1 MGTGISPNFV
11 HKQCSKEYSRIL
23 KLQHLSSWISRL
35 RNWIH
40 KQDKGSTHSRAT
52 QCDIVHQR
60 PAVVDGTLSLRKF
73 YIMSCVG
80 RCTCEVLLF
89 HRKMP
94 LLTANLLNHKILLGH
109 HCLSIQC
116 PPEFVSKG
124 SSVHVNTT
132 QLGLCQ
138 CNDAEAERRRCRR
151 STTVWDRPNATTDRP
166 RWIKFATAH
175 DDRQIETEP
184 AI

>member
-1 MGTGISPNFV
+1 MGTGISPNFI

-73 YIMSCVG
+73 YIISCVG
-80 RCTCEVLLF
+80 RCTCEVLVF

-94 LLTANLLNHKILLGH
+94 LLTANLLDHKILLGH

-124 SSVHVNTT
+124 SLVHVYT
-132 QLGLCQ
+132 QH
-138 CNDAEAERRRCRR
+138 D
-151 STTVWDRPNATTDRP
+151 WDYANATML
-166 RWIKFATAH
+166 
-175 DDRQIETEP
+175 RQRGDADEALQSGIDPTQRRIDPVE
-184 AI
+184 